1 MAGACQAPITT
12 LDYTLNDYPY
22 PLITLICQLFEF
34 FMIFLRLYI
43 QPVLDTSVSA
53 IFQGFRIIRS
63 TFQASDIGEVAKAT
77 EETNR
82 FIVDVGEELVNL
94 GKKITQ
100 EFENTNGKIDALT
113 QEFENTNGKIDAL
126 EGKMDGMSLILAEL
140 LRRLP
145 EQ

>member
-1 MAGACQAPITT
+1 M
-12 LDYTLNDYPY
+12 
-22 PLITLICQLFEF
+22 
-34 FMIFLRLYI
+34 
-43 QPVLDTSVSA
+43 
-53 IFQGFRIIRS
+53 
-63 TFQASDIGEVAKAT
+63 AKAT

-94 GKKITQ
+94 GEKITQ
-100 EFENTNGKIDALT
+100 EFENTKRKIDAHT